1 MDMEAQE
8 VTPVCHVNSWGD
20 QANVTFE
27 PNCDIHQ
34 SDHSTEQ
41 CGMPFG
47 AINHVGNRG
56 QQAKFHPN
64 VQANP
69 WGNQWRDPQESKHEA
84 QPKEVRFRSRS
95 WEIPWIHDIRE

>member
-56 QQAKFHPN
+56 QQAKF
-64 VQANP
+64 P
-69 WGNQWRDPQESKHEA
+69 WK
-84 QPKEVRFRSRS
+84 KEVMKNK
-95 WEIPWIHDIRE
+95 EVLKKKE